1 MNNYSNRKNIFKI
14 DWTLV
19 LVYIFLVGFGL
30 ANILSSSISGENI
43 SLFDFSTLYGKQF
56 VFVLA
61 SLLVIIITLTIE
73 VKFYERFSSIF
84 YLVCIFFV
92 LGLFIFGNNINGSL
106 SWYSFNNLTIQPSEF
121 MKVGAALAVAKFIS
135 DIQTNMKKLSDQLK
149 LLLIIMLPIMLIIL
163 QNDTGTSIVFFSL
176 FFVLYREGISQIY
189 LLIVFTILSISIL
202 TIKTSISTAILLS
215 LIIILL
221 NYLYK
226 NKKSRSIINSSMILL
241 FCIFISFLTDYT
253 YKNILKT
260 HQRNYISVWLDLEK
274 DPIKIKQMKRTIL
287 YNLNES
293 EKAIS
298 SGGLTGK
305 GYLEGSRTIGNF
317 VPEQH
322 SDYIF
327 SSVGEEWGFLGSSF
341 IIVLYIILIL
351 RIVALSEMQKNH
363 FSRIYGYSI
372 ASIFFFHFMI
382 NIGMVLGLTPTI
394 GIPLPFLSYG
404 GSSLIAFTLL
414 LFIFIRLDGNRKNE
428 W

>member
-1 MNNYSNRKNIFKI
+1 MYSERKNIFKI

-43 SLFDFSTLYGKQF
+43 SLFDFNTLYGKQF
-56 VFVLA
+56 IFILS

-92 LGLFIFGNNINGSL
+92 LGLFIFGKEVNGAL

-121 MKVGAALAVAKFIS
+121 MKVGTALAISKFIS
-135 DIQTNMKKLSDQLK
+135 DIQINMKKLSDQLK
-149 LLLIIMLPIMLIIL
+149 LLLIIILPLMLIIL

-189 LLIVFTILSISIL
+189 LLIAFIILSVSIL

-226 NKKSRSIINSSMILL
+226 KKKSRRFINSSMIFL
-241 FCIFISFLTDYT
+241 FCIFISFLTNYS

-260 HQRNYISVWLDLEK
+260 HQRNYISVWLNLEK

-305 GYLEGSRTIGNF
+305 GYLEGTRTIGNF

-327 SSVGEEWGFLGSSF
+327 STVGEEWGFVGSSF
-341 IIVLYIILIL
+341 IIILYIILIL
-351 RIVALSEMQKNH
+351 RIVALSELQKNH
-363 FSRIYGYSI
+363 FSRIYGYSV
-372 ASIFFFHFMI
+372 ASIIFIHFMI

-404 GSSLIAFTLL
+404 GSNLLAFTLL
-414 LFIFIRLDGNRKNE
+414 LFIFIRLDANRINE

>member
-1 MNNYSNRKNIFKI
+1 MYSQRKNIFKI

-43 SLFDFSTLYGKQF
+43 SLFDFNALYGKQF
-56 VFVLA
+56 IFILS

-92 LGLFIFGNNINGSL
+92 LGLFIFGKEVNGAL

-121 MKVGAALAVAKFIS
+121 MKVGTALAVAKFIS
-135 DIQTNMKKLSDQLK
+135 DIQINMKKLSDQLK
-149 LLLIIMLPIMLIIL
+149 LLLIIILPLMLIIL

-189 LLIVFTILSISIL
+189 LLIAFIILSVSIL

-226 NKKSRSIINSSMILL
+226 KKKSRRFMNSSMIFL
-241 FCIFISFLTDYT
+241 FCIFISFLTDYS

-260 HQRNYISVWLDLEK
+260 HQRNYISVWLNLEK

-305 GYLEGSRTIGNF
+305 GYLEGTRTIGNF

-327 SSVGEEWGFLGSSF
+327 STIGEEWGFVGSSF
-341 IIVLYIILIL
+341 IIILYIILIL
-351 RIVALSEMQKNH
+351 RIVALSELQKNN
-363 FSRIYGYSI
+363 FSRIYGYSV
-372 ASIFFFHFMI
+372 ASIIFIHFMI

-404 GSSLIAFTLL
+404 GSSLLAFTLL
-414 LFIFIRLDGNRKNE
+414 LFIFIRLDANKINE

>member
-1 MNNYSNRKNIFKI
+1 MYSNRKNIFKI

-92 LGLFIFGNNINGSL
+92 LGLFIFGNKVNGAL

-121 MKVGAALAVAKFIS
+121 MKAGTALAVAKFIS
-135 DIQTNMKKLSDQLK
+135 DIQTNMKKFSDQLK

-189 LLIVFTILSISIL
+189 LLIVFIILSISIL

-215 LIIILL
+215 GIIVLL

-274 DPIKIKQMKRTIL
+274 DPVKIKQMKRTVL

-305 GYLEGSRTIGNF
+305 GYLEGTRTIGNF

-327 SSVGEEWGFLGSSF
+327 STVGEEWGFLGSSF

-351 RIVALSEMQKNH
+351 RIVTLSELQKNH
-363 FSRIYGYSI
+363 FSRIYGYSV
-372 ASIFFFHFMI
+372 ASIIFFHFMI

-404 GSSLIAFTLL
+404 GSNLIAFTLL
-414 LFIFIRLDGNRKNE
+414 LFIFIRLDGNRINE

>member
-1 MNNYSNRKNIFKI
+1 MYSNRKNIFKI

-73 VKFYERFSSIF
+73 VKFYEKFSSIF

-92 LGLFIFGNNINGSL
+92 LGLFIFGNKVNGAL

-121 MKVGAALAVAKFIS
+121 MKVGTALAVAKFIS

-189 LLIVFTILSISIL
+189 LLIVFIILSISIL
-202 TIKTSISTAILLS
+202 TIKISISTAILLS
-215 LIIILL
+215 VIIILL

-226 NKKSRSIINSSMILL
+226 NKKSRSIINSSMIFL
-241 FCIFISFLTDYT
+241 FCIIISFLTDYT

-274 DPIKIKQMKRTIL
+274 DPIKIKEMKRTIL

-298 SGGLTGK
+298 SGRLTGK
-305 GYLEGSRTIGNF
+305 GYLEGTRTIGNF

-327 SSVGEEWGFLGSSF
+327 STVGEEWGFLGSSF

-351 RIVALSEMQKNH
+351 RIVALSELQKNH

-372 ASIFFFHFMI
+372 ASIIFFHFMI
-382 NIGMVLGLTPTI
+382 NIGMVLGLMPTI

-414 LFIFIRLDGNRKNE
+414 LFIFIRLDGNRMNE

>member
-1 MNNYSNRKNIFKI
+1 MYSERKNIFKI
-14 DWTLV
+14 DWTLF

-43 SLFDFSTLYGKQF
+43 SLFDFNTLYEKQF
-56 VFVLA
+56 IFILS

-92 LGLFIFGNNINGSL
+92 LGLFIFGDKINGTL

-121 MKVGAALAVAKFIS
+121 MKVGTALAIAKFIS

-149 LLLIIMLPIMLIIL
+149 LLLIIILPLMLIIL
-163 QNDTGTSIVFFSL
+163 QNDTGTSIVFCSL

-189 LLIVFTILSISIL
+189 LLIAFIILSISIL

-226 NKKSRSIINSSMILL
+226 KKKSRRFINSSMIFL
-241 FCIFISFLTDYT
+241 FCIFISFLTDYS

-260 HQRNYISVWLDLEK
+260 HQRNYISVWLNLEK

-305 GYLEGSRTIGNF
+305 GYLEGTRTIGNF

-327 SSVGEEWGFLGSSF
+327 STVGEEWGFVGSSF
-341 IIVLYIILIL
+341 IIILYIILIL
-351 RIVALSEMQKNH
+351 RIVALSELQKNN
-363 FSRIYGYSI
+363 FSRIYGYSV
-372 ASIFFFHFMI
+372 ASIIFIHFMI

-404 GSSLIAFTLL
+404 GSSLLAFTLL
-414 LFIFIRLDGNRKNE
+414 LFIFIRLDANRINE

>member
-1 MNNYSNRKNIFKI
+1 MYSNRKNIFKI

-189 LLIVFTILSISIL
+189 LLIVFIILSISIL
-202 TIKTSISTAILLS
+202 TIKISISTAILLS
-215 LIIILL
+215 VIIILL

-226 NKKSRSIINSSMILL
+226 NKKSRSIINSSMIFL
-241 FCIFISFLTDYT
+241 FCIIISFLTDYT

-274 DPIKIKQMKRTIL
+274 DPIKIKEMKRTIL

-298 SGGLTGK
+298 SGRLTGK
-305 GYLEGSRTIGNF
+305 GYLEGTRTIGNF

-327 SSVGEEWGFLGSSF
+327 STVGEEWGFLGSSF

-351 RIVALSEMQKNH
+351 RIVALSELQKNH

-372 ASIFFFHFMI
+372 ASIIFFHFMI
-382 NIGMVLGLTPTI
+382 NIGMVLGLMPTI

-414 LFIFIRLDGNRKNE
+414 LFIFIRLDGNRMNE

>member
-1 MNNYSNRKNIFKI
+1 MYSRRKNIFKI
-14 DWTLV
+14 DWTLF

-30 ANILSSSISGENI
+30 ANILSSSVSGENI
-43 SLFDFSTLYGKQF
+43 SLFDFNTLYEKQF
-56 VFVLA
+56 IFILL

-92 LGLFIFGNNINGSL
+92 LGLFIFGNKVNGAL

-121 MKVGAALAVAKFIS
+121 MKVGTALAIAKFIS

-149 LLLIIMLPIMLIIL
+149 LLLIIILPLMLIIL
-163 QNDTGTSIVFFSL
+163 QNDTGTSIVFCSL

-189 LLIVFTILSISIL
+189 LLIAFIILSISIL

-226 NKKSRSIINSSMILL
+226 KKKSRRFINSSMIFL
-241 FCIFISFLTDYT
+241 FCIFISFLTDYS

-260 HQRNYISVWLDLEK
+260 HQRNYISVWLNLEK

-305 GYLEGSRTIGNF
+305 GYLEGTRTIGNF

-327 SSVGEEWGFLGSSF
+327 STVGEEWGFVGSSF
-341 IIVLYIILIL
+341 IIILYIILIL
-351 RIVALSEMQKNH
+351 RIVALSELQKNN
-363 FSRIYGYSI
+363 FSRIYGYSV
-372 ASIFFFHFMI
+372 ASIIFIHFMI

-404 GSSLIAFTLL
+404 GSSLLAFTLL
-414 LFIFIRLDGNRKNE
+414 LFIFIRLDANRINE

>member
-1 MNNYSNRKNIFKI
+1 MYSERKNIFKI
-14 DWTLV
+14 DWALV

-43 SLFDFSTLYGKQF
+43 SLFDFNALYGKQF
-56 VFVLA
+56 IFILL

-84 YLVCIFFV
+84 YLVCIFFI
-92 LGLFIFGNNINGSL
+92 LGLFVFGNKVNGAL

-121 MKVGAALAVAKFIS
+121 MKVGTALAVAKFIS

-149 LLLIIMLPIMLIIL
+149 LLLIIILPLILIIL

-189 LLIVFTILSISIL
+189 LLIAFIILSISIL

-226 NKKSRSIINSSMILL
+226 KKKSRRLINSSMIFL
-241 FCIFISFLTDYT
+241 FCIFISFLTDYS

-260 HQRNYISVWLDLEK
+260 HQRNYISVWLNLEK

-327 SSVGEEWGFLGSSF
+327 STVGEEWGFVGSSF
-341 IIVLYIILIL
+341 IIILYIILIL
-351 RIVALSEMQKNH
+351 RIVALSELQKNH
-363 FSRIYGYSI
+363 FSRIYGYSV
-372 ASIFFFHFMI
+372 ASIIFIHFMI

-404 GSSLIAFTLL
+404 GSSLLAFTLL
-414 LFIFIRLDGNRKNE
+414 LFIFIRLDANRINE

>member
-1 MNNYSNRKNIFKI
+1 MYSNRKNIFKI

-61 SLLVIIITLTIE
+61 SLLVILITLTIE

-92 LGLFIFGNNINGSL
+92 LGLFIFGNEVNGAL
-106 SWYSFNNLTIQPSEF
+106 SWYSFNDFTIQPSEF
-121 MKVGAALAVAKFIS
+121 MKAVTALAVAKFIS
-135 DIQTNMKKLSDQLK
+135 DIQTNMKKFSDQLK

-189 LLIVFTILSISIL
+189 LLIAFIILSISIL

-215 LIIILL
+215 VIIVLL

-226 NKKSRSIINSSMILL
+226 NKKSRRIINSSMILL
-241 FCIFISFLTDYT
+241 FCILISFLTDYT
-253 YKNILKT
+253 YKNVLKT

-274 DPIKIKQMKRTIL
+274 DPIKIKQMKRTVL

-305 GYLEGSRTIGNF
+305 GYLEGTRTIGNF

-327 SSVGEEWGFLGSSF
+327 STVGEEWGFLGSSF

-351 RIVALSEMQKNH
+351 RIVTLSELQKNH
-363 FSRIYGYSI
+363 FSRIYGYSV
-372 ASIFFFHFMI
+372 ASIIFFHFMI

-404 GSSLIAFTLL
+404 GSNLIAFTLL
-414 LFIFIRLDGNRKNE
+414 LFIFIRLDGNRINE

>member
-1 MNNYSNRKNIFKI
+1 MYSERKNIFKI
-14 DWTLV
+14 DWALV

-43 SLFDFSTLYGKQF
+43 SLFDFNALYGKQF
-56 VFVLA
+56 IFILL

-84 YLVCIFFV
+84 YLVCIFFI
-92 LGLFIFGNNINGSL
+92 LGLFVFGNKVNGAL

-121 MKVGAALAVAKFIS
+121 MKVGTALAVAKFIS

-149 LLLIIMLPIMLIIL
+149 LLLIIILPLILIIL

-189 LLIVFTILSISIL
+189 LLIAFIILSISIL

-226 NKKSRSIINSSMILL
+226 KKKSRRFINSSMIFL
-241 FCIFISFLTDYT
+241 FCIFISFLTDYS

-260 HQRNYISVWLDLEK
+260 HQRNYISVWLNLEK

-327 SSVGEEWGFLGSSF
+327 STVGEEWGFVGSSF
-341 IIVLYIILIL
+341 IIILYIILIL
-351 RIVALSEMQKNH
+351 RIVTLSELQKNH
-363 FSRIYGYSI
+363 FSRIYGYSV
-372 ASIFFFHFMI
+372 ASIIFIHFMI

-404 GSSLIAFTLL
+404 GSSLLAFTLL
-414 LFIFIRLDGNRKNE
+414 LFIFIRLDANRINE

>member
-1 MNNYSNRKNIFKI
+1 MYSERKNIFKI
-14 DWTLV
+14 DWALV

-43 SLFDFSTLYGKQF
+43 SLFDFNTLYGKQF
-56 VFVLA
+56 IFILL

-84 YLVCIFFV
+84 YLVCIFFI
-92 LGLFIFGNNINGSL
+92 LGLFVFGNKVNGAL

-121 MKVGAALAVAKFIS
+121 MKVGTALAVAKFIS

-149 LLLIIMLPIMLIIL
+149 LLLIIILPLILIIL

-189 LLIVFTILSISIL
+189 LLIAFIILSISIL

-226 NKKSRSIINSSMILL
+226 KKKSRRFINSSMIFL
-241 FCIFISFLTDYT
+241 FCIFISFLTDYS

-260 HQRNYISVWLDLEK
+260 HQRNYISVWLNLEK

-305 GYLEGSRTIGNF
+305 GYLEGTRTIGNF

-327 SSVGEEWGFLGSSF
+327 STVGEEWGFVGSSF
-341 IIVLYIILIL
+341 IIILYIILIL
-351 RIVALSEMQKNH
+351 RIVTLSELQKNH
-363 FSRIYGYSI
+363 FSRIYGYSV
-372 ASIFFFHFMI
+372 ASIIFIHFMI

-404 GSSLIAFTLL
+404 GSSLLAFTLL
-414 LFIFIRLDGNRKNE
+414 LFIFIRLDANRINE

>member
-1 MNNYSNRKNIFKI
+1 MYSERKNIFKI
-14 DWTLV
+14 DWALV

-43 SLFDFSTLYGKQF
+43 SLFDFNTLYGKQF
-56 VFVLA
+56 IFILL

-84 YLVCIFFV
+84 YLVCIFFI
-92 LGLFIFGNNINGSL
+92 LGLFVFGNKVNGAL

-121 MKVGAALAVAKFIS
+121 MKVGTALAVAKFIS

-149 LLLIIMLPIMLIIL
+149 LLLIIILPLILIIL
-163 QNDTGTSIVFFSL
+163 QNDTGTSIVFCSL

-189 LLIVFTILSISIL
+189 LLIAFIILSISIL

-226 NKKSRSIINSSMILL
+226 KKKSRRFINSSMIFL
-241 FCIFISFLTDYT
+241 FCIFISFLTDYS

-260 HQRNYISVWLDLEK
+260 HQRNYISVWLNLEK

-305 GYLEGSRTIGNF
+305 GYLEGTRTIGNF

-327 SSVGEEWGFLGSSF
+327 STVGEEWGFVGSSF
-341 IIVLYIILIL
+341 IIILYIILIL
-351 RIVALSEMQKNH
+351 RIVALSELQKNN
-363 FSRIYGYSI
+363 FSRIYGYSV
-372 ASIFFFHFMI
+372 ASIIFIHFMI

-404 GSSLIAFTLL
+404 GSSLLAFTLL
-414 LFIFIRLDGNRKNE
+414 LFIFIRLDANRINE

>member
-1 MNNYSNRKNIFKI
+1 MYSERKNIFKI

-43 SLFDFSTLYGKQF
+43 SLFDFNALYGKQF
-56 VFVLA
+56 IFILL

-92 LGLFIFGNNINGSL
+92 LGLFIFGKEVNGAL

-121 MKVGAALAVAKFIS
+121 MKVGTALAVAKFIS
-135 DIQTNMKKLSDQLK
+135 DIQTNMKKFSDQLK
-149 LLLIIMLPIMLIIL
+149 LLLIIVLPLMLIIL

-189 LLIVFTILSISIL
+189 LLIAFIILSVSIL

-226 NKKSRSIINSSMILL
+226 KKKSRRFINSSMIFL
-241 FCIFISFLTDYT
+241 FCIFISFLTDYS

-260 HQRNYISVWLDLEK
+260 HQRNYISVWLNLEK

-298 SGGLTGK
+298 SGGFTGK
-305 GYLEGSRTIGNF
+305 GYLEGTRTIGNF

-327 SSVGEEWGFLGSSF
+327 STIGEEWGFLGSSF
-341 IIVLYIILIL
+341 IIILYIILIL
-351 RIVALSEMQKNH
+351 RIVALSELQKNN
-363 FSRIYGYSI
+363 FSRIYGYSV
-372 ASIFFFHFMI
+372 ASIIFIHFMI

-404 GSSLIAFTLL
+404 GSSLLAFTLL
-414 LFIFIRLDGNRKNE
+414 LFIFIRLDANKINE

>member
-1 MNNYSNRKNIFKI
+1 MYSNRKKIFKI

-56 VFVLA
+56 IFILA
-61 SLLVIIITLTIE
+61 SLLVIIVTLTIE

-92 LGLFIFGNNINGSL
+92 LGLFIFGNKVNGAL

-121 MKVGAALAVAKFIS
+121 MKAGTALAVAKFIS

-189 LLIVFTILSISIL
+189 LLIVFIILSISIL

-215 LIIILL
+215 VIIILL

-226 NKKSRSIINSSMILL
+226 NKKSRSIINSSMIFL
-241 FCIFISFLTDYT
+241 FCIIISFLTDYT

-274 DPIKIKQMKRTIL
+274 DPIKIKEMKRTIL

-298 SGGLTGK
+298 SGRLTGK
-305 GYLEGSRTIGNF
+305 GYLEGTRTIGNF

-327 SSVGEEWGFLGSSF
+327 STVGEEWGFLGSSF

-351 RIVALSEMQKNH
+351 RIVALSELQKNH

-372 ASIFFFHFMI
+372 ASIIFFHFMI
-382 NIGMVLGLTPTI
+382 NIGMVLGLMPTI

-414 LFIFIRLDGNRKNE
+414 LFIFIRLDGNRINE

>member
-1 MNNYSNRKNIFKI
+1 MYSERKNIFKI
-14 DWTLV
+14 DWTLF

-30 ANILSSSISGENI
+30 ANILSSSISRENI
-43 SLFDFSTLYGKQF
+43 SLFDFNTLYEKQF
-56 VFVLA
+56 IFILL

-92 LGLFIFGNNINGSL
+92 LGLFIFGNKVNGAL

-121 MKVGAALAVAKFIS
+121 MKVGTALAIAKFIS
-135 DIQTNMKKLSDQLK
+135 DIQTNMKKLSDQLN
-149 LLLIIMLPIMLIIL
+149 LLLIIILPLMLIIL
-163 QNDTGTSIVFFSL
+163 QNDTGTSIVFCSL

-189 LLIVFTILSISIL
+189 LLIAFIILSISIL

-226 NKKSRSIINSSMILL
+226 KKKSRRFINSSMIFL
-241 FCIFISFLTDYT
+241 FCIFISFLTDYS

-260 HQRNYISVWLDLEK
+260 HQRNYISVWLNLEK

-305 GYLEGSRTIGNF
+305 GYLEGTRTIGNF

-327 SSVGEEWGFLGSSF
+327 STVGEEWGFVGSSF
-341 IIVLYIILIL
+341 IIILYIILIL
-351 RIVALSEMQKNH
+351 RIVALSELQKNN
-363 FSRIYGYSI
+363 FSRIYGYSV
-372 ASIFFFHFMI
+372 ASIIFIHFMI

-394 GIPLPFLSYG
+394 GIPLQFLSYG
-404 GSSLIAFTLL
+404 GSSLLAFTLL
-414 LFIFIRLDGNRKNE
+414 LFIFIRLDANRINE

>member
-1 MNNYSNRKNIFKI
+1 MYSERKNIFKI

-43 SLFDFSTLYGKQF
+43 SLFNFNALYGKQF
-56 VFVLA
+56 IFILL

-84 YLVCIFFV
+84 YLVCIFFI
-92 LGLFIFGNNINGSL
+92 LGLFAFGNKVNGAL

-135 DIQTNMKKLSDQLK
+135 DIQTNMKKFSDQLK
-149 LLLIIMLPIMLIIL
+149 LLLIIVLPLMLIIL
-163 QNDTGTSIVFFSL
+163 QNDTGTSIVFCSL

-189 LLIVFTILSISIL
+189 LLIAFIILSISIL
-202 TIKTSISTAILLS
+202 TIKISISTAILLS

-226 NKKSRSIINSSMILL
+226 KKKSRRLINSLMIFL
-241 FCIFISFLTDYT
+241 FCIFISFLTDYS

-260 HQRNYISVWLDLEK
+260 HQRNYISVWLNLEK

-305 GYLEGSRTIGNF
+305 GYLEGTRTIGNF

-327 SSVGEEWGFLGSSF
+327 STVGEEWGFVGSSF
-341 IIVLYIILIL
+341 IIILYIILIL
-351 RIVALSEMQKNH
+351 RIVALSELQKNH
-363 FSRIYGYSI
+363 FSRIYGYSV
-372 ASIFFFHFMI
+372 ASIIFIHFMI

-404 GSSLIAFTLL
+404 GSSLLAFTLL
-414 LFIFIRLDGNRKNE
+414 LFIFIRLDANRINE

>member
-1 MNNYSNRKNIFKI
+1 MYSERKNIFKI
-14 DWTLV
+14 DWTLF

-43 SLFDFSTLYGKQF
+43 SLFDFNTLYEKQF
-56 VFVLA
+56 IFILL

-92 LGLFIFGNNINGSL
+92 LGLFIFGNKVNGAL

-121 MKVGAALAVAKFIS
+121 MKVGTALAISKFIS

-149 LLLIIMLPIMLIIL
+149 LLLIIILPLMLIIL
-163 QNDTGTSIVFFSL
+163 QNDTGTSIVFCSL

-189 LLIVFTILSISIL
+189 LLIAFIILSISIL

-226 NKKSRSIINSSMILL
+226 KKKSRRFINSSMIFL
-241 FCIFISFLTDYT
+241 FCIFISFLTDYS

-260 HQRNYISVWLDLEK
+260 HQRNYISVWLNLEK

-305 GYLEGSRTIGNF
+305 GYLEGTRTIGNF

-327 SSVGEEWGFLGSSF
+327 STVGEEWGFVGSSF
-341 IIVLYIILIL
+341 IIILYIILIL
-351 RIVALSEMQKNH
+351 RIVALSELQKNN
-363 FSRIYGYSI
+363 FSRIYGYSV
-372 ASIFFFHFMI
+372 ASIIFIHFMI

-404 GSSLIAFTLL
+404 GSSLLAFTLL
-414 LFIFIRLDGNRKNE
+414 LFIFIRLDANRINE

>member
-1 MNNYSNRKNIFKI
+1 MYSERKNIFKI

-19 LVYIFLVGFGL
+19 LMYIFLVGFGL

-43 SLFDFSTLYGKQF
+43 SLFDFNALYGKQF
-56 VFVLA
+56 IFILL

-84 YLVCIFFV
+84 YLVCVFFI
-92 LGLFIFGNNINGSL
+92 LGLFAFGNTVNGAL

-135 DIQTNMKKLSDQLK
+135 DIQTNMKKFSDQLK
-149 LLLIIMLPIMLIIL
+149 LLLIIVLPLMLIIL
-163 QNDTGTSIVFFSL
+163 QNDTGTSIVFCSL

-189 LLIVFTILSISIL
+189 LLIAFIILSISIL

-226 NKKSRSIINSSMILL
+226 KKKSRRFINSLMIFL
-241 FCIFISFLTDYT
+241 FCIFISFLTDYS

-260 HQRNYISVWLDLEK
+260 HQRNYISVWLNLEK

-305 GYLEGSRTIGNF
+305 GYLEGTRTIGNF

-327 SSVGEEWGFLGSSF
+327 STVGEEWGFVGSSF
-341 IIVLYIILIL
+341 IIILYIILIL
-351 RIVALSEMQKNH
+351 RIVALSELQKNH
-363 FSRIYGYSI
+363 FSRIYGYSV
-372 ASIFFFHFMI
+372 ASIIFIHFMI

-404 GSSLIAFTLL
+404 GSSLLAFTLL
-414 LFIFIRLDGNRKNE
+414 LFIFIRLDANRINE

>member
-1 MNNYSNRKNIFKI
+1 MYSNRKNIFKI

-56 VFVLA
+56 IFILA
-61 SLLVIIITLTIE
+61 SLLVIIVTLTIE

-92 LGLFIFGNNINGSL
+92 LGLFIFGNKVNGAL

-121 MKVGAALAVAKFIS
+121 MKAGTALAVAKFIS

-189 LLIVFTILSISIL
+189 LLIVFIILSISIL
-202 TIKTSISTAILLS
+202 TIKISISTAILLS
-215 LIIILL
+215 VIIILL

-226 NKKSRSIINSSMILL
+226 NKKSRSIINSSMIFL
-241 FCIFISFLTDYT
+241 FCIIISFLTDYT

-274 DPIKIKQMKRTIL
+274 DPIKIKEMKRTIL

-298 SGGLTGK
+298 SGRLTGK
-305 GYLEGSRTIGNF
+305 GYLEGTRTIGNF

-327 SSVGEEWGFLGSSF
+327 STVGEEWGFLGSSF

-351 RIVALSEMQKNH
+351 RIVTLSELQKNH
-363 FSRIYGYSI
+363 FSRIYGYSV
-372 ASIFFFHFMI
+372 ASIIFFHFMI

-404 GSSLIAFTLL
+404 GSNLIAFTLL
-414 LFIFIRLDGNRKNE
+414 LFIFIRLDGNRINE

>member
-1 MNNYSNRKNIFKI
+1 M
-14 DWTLV
+14 
-19 LVYIFLVGFGL
+19 VYIFLVGFGL

-92 LGLFIFGNNINGSL
+92 LGLFIFGNKVNGAL

-121 MKVGAALAVAKFIS
+121 MKAGTALAVAKFIS

-189 LLIVFTILSISIL
+189 LLIVFIILSISIL
-202 TIKTSISTAILLS
+202 TIKISISTAILLS
-215 LIIILL
+215 VIIILL

-226 NKKSRSIINSSMILL
+226 NKKSRSIINSSMIFL
-241 FCIFISFLTDYT
+241 FCIIISFLTDYT

-274 DPIKIKQMKRTIL
+274 DPIKIKEMKRTIL

-298 SGGLTGK
+298 SGRLTGK
-305 GYLEGSRTIGNF
+305 GYLEGTRTIGNF

-327 SSVGEEWGFLGSSF
+327 STVGEEWGFLGSSF

-351 RIVALSEMQKNH
+351 RIVALSELQKNH

-372 ASIFFFHFMI
+372 ASIIFFHFMI
-382 NIGMVLGLTPTI
+382 NIGMVLGLMPTI

-414 LFIFIRLDGNRKNE
+414 LFIFIRLDGNRMNE

>member
-1 MNNYSNRKNIFKI
+1 MYSNRKNIFKI

-30 ANILSSSISGENI
+30 ANILSSSISGESI
-43 SLFDFSTLYGKQF
+43 LLFDFSTLYGKQF
-56 VFVLA
+56 IFILA
-61 SLLVIIITLTIE
+61 SLLVIIVTLTIE

-92 LGLFIFGNNINGSL
+92 LGLFIFGNKVNGAL

-121 MKVGAALAVAKFIS
+121 MKAGTALAVAKFIS

-189 LLIVFTILSISIL
+189 LLIVFIILSISIL
-202 TIKTSISTAILLS
+202 TIKISISTAILLS
-215 LIIILL
+215 VIIILL

-226 NKKSRSIINSSMILL
+226 NKKSRSIINSSMIFL
-241 FCIFISFLTDYT
+241 FCIIISFLTDYT

-274 DPIKIKQMKRTIL
+274 DPIKIKEMKRTIL

-298 SGGLTGK
+298 SGRLTGK
-305 GYLEGSRTIGNF
+305 GYLEGTRTIGNF

-327 SSVGEEWGFLGSSF
+327 STVGEEWGFLGSSF

-351 RIVALSEMQKNH
+351 RIVALSELQKNH

-372 ASIFFFHFMI
+372 ASIIFFHFMI
-382 NIGMVLGLTPTI
+382 NIGMVLGLMPTI

-414 LFIFIRLDGNRKNE
+414 LFIFIRLDGNRMNE

>member
-1 MNNYSNRKNIFKI
+1 MYSNRKNIFKI

-92 LGLFIFGNNINGSL
+92 LGLFIFGNKVNGAL

-121 MKVGAALAVAKFIS
+121 MKVGTALAVAKFIS

-189 LLIVFTILSISIL
+189 LLIVFIILSISIL
-202 TIKTSISTAILLS
+202 TIKISISTAILLS
-215 LIIILL
+215 VIIILL

-226 NKKSRSIINSSMILL
+226 NKKSRSIINSSMIFL
-241 FCIFISFLTDYT
+241 FCIIISFLTDYT

-274 DPIKIKQMKRTIL
+274 DPIKIKEMKRTIL

-298 SGGLTGK
+298 SGRLTGK
-305 GYLEGSRTIGNF
+305 GYLEGTRTIGNF

-327 SSVGEEWGFLGSSF
+327 STVGEEWGFLGSSF

-351 RIVALSEMQKNH
+351 RIVALSELQKNH

-372 ASIFFFHFMI
+372 ASIIFFHFMI
-382 NIGMVLGLTPTI
+382 NIGMVLGLMPTI

-414 LFIFIRLDGNRKNE
+414 LFIFIRLDGNRMNE

>member
-1 MNNYSNRKNIFKI
+1 MYSQRKNIFKI

-43 SLFDFSTLYGKQF
+43 SLFDFNALYGKQF
-56 VFVLA
+56 IFILS

-92 LGLFIFGNNINGSL
+92 LGLFIFGKEVNGAL

-121 MKVGAALAVAKFIS
+121 MKVGTALAISKFIS
-135 DIQTNMKKLSDQLK
+135 DIQINMKKLSDQLK
-149 LLLIIMLPIMLIIL
+149 LLLIIILPLMLIIL

-189 LLIVFTILSISIL
+189 LLIAFIILSVSIL

-226 NKKSRSIINSSMILL
+226 KKKSRRFMNSSMIFL
-241 FCIFISFLTDYT
+241 FCIFISFLTDYS

-260 HQRNYISVWLDLEK
+260 HQRNYISVWLNLEK

-298 SGGLTGK
+298 SGGFTGK
-305 GYLEGSRTIGNF
+305 GYLEGTRTIGNF

-327 SSVGEEWGFLGSSF
+327 STIGEEWGFVGSSF
-341 IIVLYIILIL
+341 IIILYIILIL
-351 RIVALSEMQKNH
+351 RIVALSELQKNN
-363 FSRIYGYSI
+363 FSRIYGYSV
-372 ASIFFFHFMI
+372 ASIIFIHFMI

-404 GSSLIAFTLL
+404 GSSLLAFTLL
-414 LFIFIRLDGNRKNE
+414 LFIFIRLDANRINE

>member
-1 MNNYSNRKNIFKI
+1 MYSERKNIFKI
-14 DWTLV
+14 DWALV

-43 SLFDFSTLYGKQF
+43 SLFDFNALYGKQF
-56 VFVLA
+56 IFILL

-84 YLVCIFFV
+84 YLVCIFFI
-92 LGLFIFGNNINGSL
+92 LGLFVFGNKVNGAL

-149 LLLIIMLPIMLIIL
+149 LLLIIILPLILIIL

-189 LLIVFTILSISIL
+189 LLIAFIILSISIL

-226 NKKSRSIINSSMILL
+226 KKKSRRFINSSMIFL
-241 FCIFISFLTDYT
+241 FCIFMSFLTDYS

-260 HQRNYISVWLDLEK
+260 HQRNYISVWLNLEK

-305 GYLEGSRTIGNF
+305 GYLEGTRTIGNF

-327 SSVGEEWGFLGSSF
+327 STVGEEWGFVGSSF
-341 IIVLYIILIL
+341 IIILYIILIL
-351 RIVALSEMQKNH
+351 RIVALSELQKNN
-363 FSRIYGYSI
+363 FSRIYGYSV
-372 ASIFFFHFMI
+372 ASIIFIHFMI

-404 GSSLIAFTLL
+404 GSSLLAFTLL
-414 LFIFIRLDGNRKNE
+414 LFIFIRLDANRINE

>member
-1 MNNYSNRKNIFKI
+1 MYSERKNIFKI
-14 DWTLV
+14 DWTLF

-43 SLFDFSTLYGKQF
+43 SLFDFNTLYEKQF
-56 VFVLA
+56 IFILL

-92 LGLFIFGNNINGSL
+92 LGLFIFGNKVNGAL

-121 MKVGAALAVAKFIS
+121 MKVGTALAISKFIS
-135 DIQTNMKKLSDQLK
+135 DIQTNMKKLSDQLN
-149 LLLIIMLPIMLIIL
+149 LLLIIILPLMLIIL
-163 QNDTGTSIVFFSL
+163 QNDTGTSIVFCSL

-189 LLIVFTILSISIL
+189 LLIAFIILSISIL

-226 NKKSRSIINSSMILL
+226 KKKSRRFINSSMIFL
-241 FCIFISFLTDYT
+241 FCIFISFLTDYS

-260 HQRNYISVWLDLEK
+260 HQRNYISVWLNLEK

-305 GYLEGSRTIGNF
+305 GYLEGTRTIGNF

-327 SSVGEEWGFLGSSF
+327 STVGEEWGFVGSSF
-341 IIVLYIILIL
+341 IIILYIILIL
-351 RIVALSEMQKNH
+351 RIVALSELQKNN
-363 FSRIYGYSI
+363 FSRIYGYSV
-372 ASIFFFHFMI
+372 ASIIFIHFMI

-404 GSSLIAFTLL
+404 GSSLLAFTLL
-414 LFIFIRLDGNRKNE
+414 LFIFIRLDANRINE

>member
-1 MNNYSNRKNIFKI
+1 MYSERKNIFKI

-43 SLFDFSTLYGKQF
+43 SLFDFNALYGKQF
-56 VFVLA
+56 IFILL

-84 YLVCIFFV
+84 YLVCIFFI
-92 LGLFIFGNNINGSL
+92 LGLFAFGNKVNGAL

-121 MKVGAALAVAKFIS
+121 MKVGTALAVAKFIS
-135 DIQTNMKKLSDQLK
+135 DIQTNMKKISDQLK
-149 LLLIIMLPIMLIIL
+149 LLLIIVLPLMLIIL
-163 QNDTGTSIVFFSL
+163 QNDTGTSIVFCSL

-189 LLIVFTILSISIL
+189 LLIAFIILSISIL
-202 TIKTSISTAILLS
+202 TIKISISTAILLS

-226 NKKSRSIINSSMILL
+226 KKKSRRFINSSMIFL
-241 FCIFISFLTDYT
+241 FCIFISFLTDYS

-260 HQRNYISVWLDLEK
+260 HQRNYISVWLNLEK

-305 GYLEGSRTIGNF
+305 GYLEGTRTIGNF

-327 SSVGEEWGFLGSSF
+327 STVGEEWGFVGSSF
-341 IIVLYIILIL
+341 IIILYIILIL
-351 RIVALSEMQKNH
+351 RIVALSELQKNH
-363 FSRIYGYSI
+363 FSRIYGYSV
-372 ASIFFFHFMI
+372 ASIIFIHFMI

-404 GSSLIAFTLL
+404 GSSLLAFTLL
-414 LFIFIRLDGNRKNE
+414 LFIFIRLDANRINE